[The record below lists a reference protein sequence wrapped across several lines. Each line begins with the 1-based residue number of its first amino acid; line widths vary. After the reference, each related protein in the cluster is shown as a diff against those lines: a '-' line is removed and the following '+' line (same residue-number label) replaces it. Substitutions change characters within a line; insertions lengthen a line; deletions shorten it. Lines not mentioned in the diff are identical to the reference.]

1 MAVTPT
7 CAGHPLPT
15 KLAELV
21 REIEIGIHYGIT
33 SVTLRYRTPRAFL
46 ACAGETTHGETSQPF
61 HSLQRQTFV
70 ARPHFCTLRGRVA
83 RPRFRTV
90 LGRWRSCCAM
100 SAAGEH
106 MRHHG
111 ATTGSIED
119 PWRRIYRFAAI
130 ATTVSHMVSN
140 QKNFQITQRSVLHC
154 VQMR

>member
-1 MAVTPT
+1 M
-7 CAGHPLPT
+7 L
-15 KLAELV
+15 
-21 REIEIGIHYGIT
+21 
-33 SVTLRYRTPRAFL
+33 SRTPSILGMCWRD
-46 ACAGETTHGETSQPF
+46 HSRKTSQPF
-61 HSLQRQTFV
+61 HLLQRQTFV

-130 ATTVSHMVSN
+130 ATTVSHTVFS
-140 QKNFQITQRSVLHC
+140 QKNLQITERSVLHC
-154 VQMR
+154 VQMRQHVAASSLGPPSCKREAHTLPPKGARTSWRSRW